1 MKNKIQN
8 SLFLL
13 LFFLCCS
20 SEAKEMKKKVH
31 MFSFMLKNGVL
42 QSLLAKEICS
52 CVFVTKLD
60 IGHFDL
66 TDEEKE
72 PYRVKECLKR
82 SNIPIPEGVLKIAVN
97 SEIQKDTENNSTEL
111 SFSRTRVL
119 GSLIAWRVSSKDR
132 TATAA
137 YYGPGQGCRLVSN

>member
-1 MKNKIQN
+1 M
-8 SLFLL
+8 LL
-13 LFFLCCS
+13 SFS
-20 SEAKEMKKKVH
+20 SEAKGVGKKVH

-60 IGHFDL
+60 VGHYDL

-72 PYRVKECLKR
+72 PYRVKECMKR
-82 SNIPIPEGVLKIAVN
+82 SNIPIPEGVLKVVVN
-97 SEIQKDTENNSTEL
+97 SEIQKDTEKNTTEL
-111 SFSRTRVL
+111 SFSRTRIL
-119 GSLIAWRVSSKDR
+119 GSLVAWRVSSKDR